1 MKYFLFILLSLPA
14 FAYAAG
20 IAGNYEEEII
30 LALSLCSFFLIFG
43 LLIQWMDKRIKGNP
57 RFVLGEEEFTEA
69 VPDFEAK
76 DFRLKADHFSEDAE
90 EFDLIWCL
98 FDSKEEVQG
107 EIRFL
112 GKYGEEPFIQ
122 MAFNIVPEY
131 SSREELI
138 PLLENSLA
146 YIWTHW
152 KEEEIDQIKAFI
164 SEDDLMGEALLEAL
178 GFEEKGL
185 EDEIV
190 EFEINRPLA

>member
-30 LALSLCSFFLIFG
+30 LALGLCSFFLIFG
-43 LLIQWMDKRIKGNP
+43 LLIQWMDKKIKGHP
-57 RFVLGEEEFTEA
+57 RYVLGTEDFTES

-76 DFRLKADHFSEDAE
+76 DICLKAEHFSENEE

-98 FDSKEEVQG
+98 LDPKEEVQG

-112 GKYGEEPFIQ
+112 GKYSDEPFIQ

-131 SSREELI
+131 SSREDLI
-138 PLLENSLA
+138 PLLDNCLA

-152 KEEEIDQIKAFI
+152 KEEEIDKIKAFI
-164 SEDDLMGEALLEAL
+164 SDEDLMGEALLEAL

-190 EFEINRPLA
+190 EFEIQRPVA